1 MTLLDYKVEEIA
13 FMFILFCNIGWI
25 QESAIESFYH
35 RRLINRG
42 FLKGPYIPIYG
53 FGGTFLLFCCTPFR
67 NNGFVVYIVALLG
80 CTVLE
85 YFVGWFMETVFH
97 KQFWDYSMM
106 NFTYKNRI
114 SLVSSMFWGI
124 MGLFMVYVLQDA
136 VNWLIG
142 VVPVTVMIVYT
153 SVMAVAM
160 ITDCIITS
168 AKQAQ
173 FFKKIKE
180 LPYDKA
186 KKLVTEKFIMM
197 GGAVMRRR
205 EKVYEF
211 INKLRNKE
219 IELFEEEESDIRSI
233 SKDNAKAESDYK

>member
-1 MTLLDYKVEEIA
+1 
-13 FMFILFCNIGWI
+13 
-25 QESAIESFYH
+25 
-35 RRLINRG
+35 
-42 FLKGPYIPIYG
+42 
-53 FGGTFLLFCCTPFR
+53 
-67 NNGFVVYIVALLG
+67 
-80 CTVLE
+80 
-85 YFVGWFMETVFH
+85 
-97 KQFWDYSMM
+97 
-106 NFTYKNRI
+106 
-114 SLVSSMFWGI
+114 
-124 MGLFMVYVLQDA
+124 
-136 VNWLIG
+136 
-142 VVPVTVMIVYT
+142 
-153 SVMAVAM
+153 MAVAM